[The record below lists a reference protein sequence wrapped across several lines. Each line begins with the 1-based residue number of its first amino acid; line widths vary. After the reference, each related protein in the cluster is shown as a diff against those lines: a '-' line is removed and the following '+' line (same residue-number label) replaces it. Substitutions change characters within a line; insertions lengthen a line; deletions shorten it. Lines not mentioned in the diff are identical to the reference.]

1 MKTTWAKSLL
11 FSLALTGMTAC
22 EEDDISQI
30 TDIEVDIPSKDITYP
45 SLDKYLTTTDTDG
58 FSIRARFDNGGD
70 VTSNMSCTVH
80 WRAYTSKPS
89 SRPST
94 SAMNRHESMRIYD
107 KTTKSTTF
115 DKSHAGYSGG
125 TYIYYYMECE
135 NSKYTCTTPVTYTI
149 VKR

>member
-11 FSLALTGMTAC
+11 FALALTGMMAC
-22 EEDDISQI
+22 EEDDVRQD
-30 TDIEVDIPSKDITYP
+30 TDIEINIPSKDVTPP
-45 SLDKYLTTTDTDG
+45 SLEKYLTTTDMDG

-70 VTSNMSCTVH
+70 DTSNMSCTVH

-89 SRPST
+89 SRPSM
-94 SAMNRHESMRIYD
+94 SAMNRHESMRVYAST
-107 KTTKSTTF
+107 KKSTTF